1 MISTSNKN
9 MKKLEIVDDFH
20 SKKSCRV
27 TRFQLEFLAPNG
39 LYIEYKFD
47 IFVDDGKEFE
57 DSAYRLSR

>member
-1 MISTSNKN
+1 

-20 SKKSCRV
+20 SKKSCHV